1 MRTSFAPDLV
11 YYLSCLKGH
20 RLFPGCWQCVCWRKS
35 LGGRCWSLGSEQL
48 WHRKERRRG
57 GEVKNA
63 EGHPKSQTGE
73 EPQKE
78 DTCEKVTVMEF
89 RINSV
94 SRSGIVLLLILVG
107 TEIRSTA
114 VQVRHYTFYEL
125 ALQIVSGKKKKKQ
138 LHVCTWLM
146 LHCKSFISV
155 QPVIALLDGA
165 FPVYV

>member
-1 MRTSFAPDLV
+1 
-11 YYLSCLKGH
+11 
-20 RLFPGCWQCVCWRKS
+20 
-35 LGGRCWSLGSEQL
+35 
-48 WHRKERRRG
+48 
-57 GEVKNA
+57 
-63 EGHPKSQTGE
+63 
-73 EPQKE
+73 
-78 DTCEKVTVMEF
+78 MEF

-125 ALQIVSGKKKKKQ
+125 ALQIVSGKKKKKKKK
-138 LHVCTWLM
+138 LHVWTWLM